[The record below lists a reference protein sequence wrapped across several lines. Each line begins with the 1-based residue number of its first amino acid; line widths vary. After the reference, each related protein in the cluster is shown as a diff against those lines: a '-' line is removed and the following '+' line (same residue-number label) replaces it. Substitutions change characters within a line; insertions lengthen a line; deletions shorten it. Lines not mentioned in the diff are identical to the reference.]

1 MVNRRDPD
9 GVRCS
14 CVGAGG
20 VAALAVLSVVLSV
33 AACGS
38 LVGIHPSRDGA
49 VGEAGAGADARTGD
63 GAADRGLYPP
73 DAGGPDA
80 AGGSSASGYG
90 AGARDVTMPPP
101 VLDADPSASAAE
113 AGGQPLGADAFDP
126 GQGGAAVP
134 PPSDAGGS
142 PDPTTNAGDAAAGE
156 AAVCPVIPAMM
167 GTVYQFSAGPNNT
180 KAGSGK
186 CGFPNAKLSTTG
198 RYYGSVDV
206 DIYAAA
212 ARCGVCVQATAGGQ
226 SVEVEI
232 IDFISKNPTAH
243 GATLAMD
250 AAAIK
255 ILSGTTQNIDVQ
267 FAFVPCTDPGT
278 IQARFNSTGDASV
291 LILGARNQL
300 ASVRMASPGVASV
313 NLTRSDFNVWQPPM
327 TNGFGG
333 SVTLTLTDIYGNALE
348 LPDLAVTANFV
359 DSGKQFPAPS
369 CPR

>member
-1 MVNRRDPD
+1 
-9 GVRCS
+9 
-14 CVGAGG
+14 
-20 VAALAVLSVVLSV
+20 
-33 AACGS
+33 
-38 LVGIHPSRDGA
+38 
-49 VGEAGAGADARTGD
+49 
-63 GAADRGLYPP
+63 
-73 DAGGPDA
+73 
-80 AGGSSASGYG
+80 
-90 AGARDVTMPPP
+90 MPPS
-101 VLDADPSASAAE
+101 VLDADPAATE
-113 AGGQPLGADAFDP
+113 VDGQGPGADALDP
-126 GQGGAAVP
+126 GQGDSATPPAA
-134 PPSDAGGS
+134 DAGGS
-142 PDPTTNAGDAAAGE
+142 SDPTADAGGAATGE
-156 AAVCPVIPAMM
+156 VAACPSVPAMM

-212 ARCGVCVQATAGGQ
+212 ARCGVCVQATFGGQ

-232 IDFISKNPTAH
+232 IDFISKNTAAH

-255 ILSGTTQNIDVQ
+255 ALSGTTQNIDVQ
-267 FAFVPCTDPGT
+267 FSFVPCTDPGT

-300 ASVRMASPGVASV
+300 ASVRMVSPGVASV

-333 SVTLTLTDIYGNALE
+333 SVTLTLTDIYGNVLE